1 VSPLQAGVLTYT
13 HTLPPYAHPALT
25 PYSGAGAKVWGEYTS
40 EGKSETTRAE
50 AFFKE
55 ATPWGTGV
63 DYLGHKSCAGEKQV
77 AQLRTQIEQVAQL
90 RTQIADVKK
99 VKEPKGKHTP
109 KASRGGKRDRSS
121 DDDEDLEALDESP
134 DSAKRDRDS
143 VATELATQLATQLA
157 QVKADVANELAKVI

>member
-1 VSPLQAGVLTYT
+1 MSPLQAGVLTYT
-13 HTLPPYAHPALT
+13 RTLPPYAHPALT

-77 AQLRTQIEQVAQL
+77 AQLRTQI
-90 RTQIADVKK
+90 ADVKK
-99 VKEPKGKHTP
+99 VKEPKGKQISEP
-109 KASRGGKRDRSS
+109 PRGAKRDRSP